1 MPPRQNFPPADRPLL
16 DDHQTLHQE
25 LCRHLTVMSGNLQ
38 LLERRA
44 RRSTAVPSGEVL
56 ARTTVANA
64 AVLQL
69 TATLQEMGDRLE
81 RFH

>member
-38 LLERRA
+38 LLGRRA
-44 RRSTAVPSGEVL
+44 RRSTAVPSG
-56 ARTTVANA
+56 ARCSHALPSPTQRCAS
-64 AVLQL
+64 
-69 TATLQEMGDRLE
+69 
-81 RFH
+81 